1 MGKRVVIVD
10 DTVFMRMSLKNILES
25 FDYEVVGEGSDGF
38 EAVALYK
45 RLKPD
50 MITMDI
56 TMPKKDGVAAVEE
69 IIAFDPEAIIVMVS
83 AMGQK
88 TKVVEAVTAGAKDF
102 VVKPFKPDRII
113 QALARLDGSETE
125 AEQEIEPEEEAK
137 TEAKSEAEQPPE
149 TTS

>member
-1 MGKRVVIVD
+1 VGKKVVIVD

-25 FDYEVVGEGSDGF
+25 FKYEVVGEGSNGF

-50 MITMDI
+50 IITMDI

-69 IIAFDPEAIIVMVS
+69 IIAFDPEATIIMVS

-88 TKVVEAVTAGAKDF
+88 SKVVEAVSAGAKDF

-113 QALARLDGSETE
+113 QALARLDGSKQEE
-125 AEQEIEPEEEAK
+125 EQEIEPEL
-137 TEAKSEAEQPPE
+137 EAKSEANSEVEQPPE
-149 TTS
+149 ATS

>member
-1 MGKRVVIVD
+1 MGKKVVIVD
-10 DTVFMRMSLKNILES
+10 DTVFMRMSLKNILEN

-50 MITMDI
+50 IITMDI

-69 IIAFDPEAIIVMVS
+69 IIAFDPEATIIMVS

-88 TKVVEAVTAGAKDF
+88 SKVVEAVTAGAKDF
-102 VVKPFKPDRII
+102 VVKPFKPDRIV
-113 QALARLDGSETE
+113 QALARLDGSEPGE
-125 AEQEIEPEEEAK
+125 EQEIEPDSETK
-137 TEAKSEAEQPPE
+137 TKSEAEQPPE

>member
-1 MGKRVVIVD
+1 MGKRVIIVD
-10 DTVFMRMSLKNILES
+10 DTVFMRMSLKNILET

-56 TMPKKDGVAAVEE
+56 TMPKKDGVAAVKE
-69 IIAFDPEAIIVMVS
+69 IIAFDPKATIIMVS

-88 TKVVEAVTAGAKDF
+88 SKVVDAVSAGAKDF

-113 QALARLDGSETE
+113 QALARLDESEPD
-125 AEQEIEPEEEAK
+125 AEAK
-137 TEAKSEAEQPPE
+137 PETKSEAEQPPE
-149 TTS
+149 KTS

>member
-10 DTVFMRMSLKNILES
+10 DTVFMRMSLKNILEC

-56 TMPKKDGVAAVEE
+56 TMPKKDGVAAVKE
-69 IIAFDPEAIIVMVS
+69 IIAFDPEATIIMVS

-88 TKVVEAVTAGAKDF
+88 SKVVEAVTAGAKDF
-102 VVKPFKPDRII
+102 VVKPFKPDRIVK
-113 QALARLDGSETE
+113 ALTRLDGSETE
-125 AEQEIEPEEEAK
+125 AEEGLETEAEEEI
-137 TEAKSEAEQPPE
+137 KSETDMPPG